1 MTQKLPPL
9 PTEVWLQIASYIPER
24 EMPKLYPLSRAFYEL
39 GMDAIY
45 QELRIRAFTKGMV
58 SRIQNA
64 SKKPFISRR
73 ILALDIHLDAFDA
86 LVASRAQ
93 SSLGLFASLF
103 HRTQGPHDV
112 TRLSAPE
119 VSSILLNSVKYMSS
133 LRRCRL
139 RIPSYRHIYTYL
151 PFIRALWEG
160 VRGRVDDLALEVP
173 GNVLNVVLPVSADS
187 LLQVHALSLVLC
199 DKLDGWGSSYASQLI
214 ANFFNQAA
222 LGLESLSLVSSPT
235 TPVHHLRVIFTRLY
249 QFPKLRQVHL
259 DIQFDDITGYN
270 IAQFLNVHGQ
280 HIHTL
285 SLTPRISP
293 NSDTTPLATLR
304 LPALLKLTM
313 NFELETTQF
322 NRFWASG
329 FLTFTSLT
337 HLRIDA
343 PALAHDRFSLICDAF
358 GRRIT
363 SHQVHDVHFNLQV
376 LNGLVFDRLAMS
388 FAALRTLSIT
398 ANFLS
403 DPNESDTWD
412 ITGFAQDMKDR
423 TYPAWSLHDITLSHP
438 AQDYPEDPTTASYEA
453 MRVAAR
459 SIPSVQS
466 FYGWGNMVEPCDI
479 RLERNAGNL

>member
-1 MTQKLPPL
+1 MTRKQPLL

-24 EMPKLYPLSRAFYEL
+24 EMPKLYLLSRAFYEL

-73 ILALDIHLDAFDA
+73 ILALDIHLNAFDA
-86 LVASRAQ
+86 LVTSRAQ
-93 SSLGLFASLF
+93 SSLELFASLVY
-103 HRTQGPHDV
+103 RAQGPHNV
-112 TRLSAPE
+112 TRMSAPE
-119 VSSILLNSVKYMSS
+119 
-133 LRRCRL
+133 
-139 RIPSYRHIYTYL
+139 IPSYRHINTYL
-151 PFIRALWEG
+151 PFIRSLWEG
-160 VRGRVDDLALEVP
+160 VRGRVVDLALEVP
-173 GNVLNVVLPVSADS
+173 GNVLNVVLPVFADS
-187 LLQVHALSLVLC
+187 PLQVHALSLVLY
-199 DKLDGWGSSYASQLI
+199 DNLDRWGSSYTSQYI

-222 LGLESLSLVSSPT
+222 PGLESLSLVSPPT
-235 TPVHHLRVIFTRLY
+235 TPVYHLRLIFTRLY
-249 QFPKLRQVHL
+249 QFPKLQKVHL

-285 SLTPRISP
+285 SLTPHISP

-304 LPALLKLTM
+304 LPALIKLSL

-376 LNGLVFDRLAMS
+376 LNGLVFDRLS
-388 FAALRTLSIT
+388 TGFAALHTLSIT

-403 DPNESDTWD
+403 EPNESDTWD
-412 ITGFAQDMKDR
+412 IVRNPPTPLPYCS
-423 TYPAWSLHDITLSHP
+423 TSNVSSLGIDVGWLSQRHGRP
-438 AQDYPEDPTTASYEA
+438 HILS
-453 MRVAAR
+453 
-459 SIPSVQS
+459 
-466 FYGWGNMVEPCDI
+466 MVPP
-479 RLERNAGNL
+479 